1 MKRIIKIGENI
12 GIVKQVQGAVV
23 EVHIHPCYKSLYQ
36 FQYSGKLWVCSE
48 YAFKPS
54 EGKE

>member
-1 MKRIIKIGENI
+1 MKRIIKTGENI